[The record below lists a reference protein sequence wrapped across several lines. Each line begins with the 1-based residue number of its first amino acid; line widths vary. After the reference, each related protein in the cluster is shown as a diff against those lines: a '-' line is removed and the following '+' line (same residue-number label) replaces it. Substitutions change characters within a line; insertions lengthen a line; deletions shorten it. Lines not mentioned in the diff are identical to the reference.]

1 MLKTAVDTNINLKV
15 ANVYK
20 PLWKNAKRRN
30 YIYGG
35 RGSGK
40 SHDVAEYC
48 LFRAYQAK
56 IKVLCTRELQNSIAD
71 SVYSLLKNKITDM
84 KLDFFFTVYKD
95 RIVGNNGSEFIFKG
109 IHNNVSEIKSMENIS
124 IAWLEE
130 SQSLSRESIDVIVPT
145 IRAPGSILIFTFN
158 PYKDNDPIY
167 MEMKNATEDDLV
179 IKANYSD
186 NPWFPEELR
195 LEMERDK
202 KNDYQK
208 YLWVWEGE
216 CLGLSDAQIFR
227 GKYVIENFETPKN
240 ADFHFGAD
248 WGFACLEGNTLVTTN
263 KGLKKLRD
271 IKVGDHVLT
280 RQGYKKV
287 LATKNKG
294 LKKVFDLDCGYGKRI
309 IVTGDHKIYTSDG
322 WKRVD
327 ELGARE
333 TLCET
338 KLSLMGAFINAIR
351 TVSTRIISTGKKAKT
366 EKTAYASFTGIFT
379 NIIKGLFLKVTSFTT
394 LTVILLITV
403 LKTLC
408 ALPLL
413 SIVSSISSLNFTKK
427 KLQLQDDCTDIQK
440 RTGQNEEKNQSLLY
454 KLKEEY
460 AKNVEKALQLRTYI
474 KSFVV
479 QSAENTV
486 IKEIAK
492 KSVLVKYAVKSLW
505 QQLTNTKKLVLKNVH
520 INLQPLTEEREV
532 FDIAVE
538 DCHEFVANGVLV
550 HNCDPT
556 TLVRS
561 FIVGNDLYIDM
572 CAGKVGCDL
581 EDTPSLFNEVQGSS
595 IYPIYADSARPE
607 TISFMRS
614 KHYNVIAAEKWNG
627 SVEDGIQYLRSF
639 SCIHIHERCK
649 AVAEEFDLYQYKVDR
664 QTGEVLRVPVDKFN
678 HYIDAIRYSLTVS
691 MRSANNGK
699 VYDNFR
705 VENICKDE
713 RASGDVYLGTFAL
726 PGRILW
732 VSACVISGEIK
743 ILDAFSQSVID
754 FKAVKDKYPDC
765 NLVWMPYTTLKD
777 IQQNYVDDCVDND
790 IEPAVPGILPAEGE
804 GTKLVNDLF
813 DRHSLSIM
821 ESAWTLISCL
831 NERVFLADGKIE
843 RSSKEQENARFCKTF
858 EYLVWRIMGRLQN
871 E

>member
-48 LFRAYQAK
+48 LFRAYQSK

-71 SVYSLLKNKITDM
+71 SVYSLLKNKIVDM

-227 GKYVIENFETPKN
+227 GKYVVENFETPKN

-248 WGFACLEGNTLVTTN
+248 WGFAN
-263 KGLKKLRD
+263 
-271 IKVGDHVLT
+271 
-280 RQGYKKV
+280 
-287 LATKNKG
+287 
-294 LKKVFDLDCGYGKRI
+294 
-309 IVTGDHKIYTSDG
+309 
-322 WKRVD
+322 
-327 ELGARE
+327 
-333 TLCET
+333 
-338 KLSLMGAFINAIR
+338 
-351 TVSTRIISTGKKAKT
+351 
-366 EKTAYASFTGIFT
+366 
-379 NIIKGLFLKVTSFTT
+379 
-394 LTVILLITV
+394 
-403 LKTLC
+403 
-408 ALPLL
+408 
-413 SIVSSISSLNFTKK
+413 
-427 KLQLQDDCTDIQK
+427 
-440 RTGQNEEKNQSLLY
+440 
-454 KLKEEY
+454 
-460 AKNVEKALQLRTYI
+460 
-474 KSFVV
+474 
-479 QSAENTV
+479 
-486 IKEIAK
+486 
-492 KSVLVKYAVKSLW
+492 
-505 QQLTNTKKLVLKNVH
+505 
-520 INLQPLTEEREV
+520 
-532 FDIAVE
+532 
-538 DCHEFVANGVLV
+538 
-550 HNCDPT
+550 DPT

-664 QTGEVLRVPVDKFN
+664 QTGEVLRIPVDKFN
-678 HYIDAIRYSLTVS
+678 HYIDAIRYSLTVP

-713 RASGDVYLGTFAL
+713 KASGDVYLGTFAL

-754 FKAVKDKYPDC
+754 FKTVKDKYPDC
-765 NLVWMPYTTLKD
+765 NLIWMPYTTLKD

-843 RSSKEQENARFCKTF
+843 RSSKEQENTRFCRTF

>member
-48 LFRAYQAK
+48 LFRAYQSK

-84 KLDFFFTVYKD
+84 HLDFFFTVYKD

-227 GKYVIENFETPKN
+227 GKYVVENFETPKN

-248 WGFACLEGNTLVTTN
+248 WGFAN
-263 KGLKKLRD
+263 
-271 IKVGDHVLT
+271 
-280 RQGYKKV
+280 
-287 LATKNKG
+287 
-294 LKKVFDLDCGYGKRI
+294 
-309 IVTGDHKIYTSDG
+309 
-322 WKRVD
+322 
-327 ELGARE
+327 
-333 TLCET
+333 
-338 KLSLMGAFINAIR
+338 
-351 TVSTRIISTGKKAKT
+351 
-366 EKTAYASFTGIFT
+366 
-379 NIIKGLFLKVTSFTT
+379 
-394 LTVILLITV
+394 
-403 LKTLC
+403 
-408 ALPLL
+408 
-413 SIVSSISSLNFTKK
+413 
-427 KLQLQDDCTDIQK
+427 
-440 RTGQNEEKNQSLLY
+440 
-454 KLKEEY
+454 
-460 AKNVEKALQLRTYI
+460 
-474 KSFVV
+474 
-479 QSAENTV
+479 
-486 IKEIAK
+486 
-492 KSVLVKYAVKSLW
+492 
-505 QQLTNTKKLVLKNVH
+505 
-520 INLQPLTEEREV
+520 
-532 FDIAVE
+532 
-538 DCHEFVANGVLV
+538 
-550 HNCDPT
+550 DPT

-572 CAGKVGCDL
+572 CAGKIGCDL
-581 EDTPSLFNEVQGSS
+581 EDTPSLFNKVQGSS

-664 QTGEVLRVPVDKFN
+664 QTGEVLRIPVDKFN
-678 HYIDAIRYSLTVS
+678 HYIDAIRYSLTVP

-813 DRHSLSIM
+813 NRHSLSIM

-843 RSSKEQENARFCKTF
+843 RSSKEQENTRYCRLF
-858 EYLVWRIMGRLQN
+858 EYLTWRIMGRLQN

>member
-48 LFRAYQAK
+48 LFRAYQSK

-71 SVYSLLKNKITDM
+71 SVYSLLKNKIVDM

-248 WGFACLEGNTLVTTN
+248 WGFAN
-263 KGLKKLRD
+263 
-271 IKVGDHVLT
+271 
-280 RQGYKKV
+280 
-287 LATKNKG
+287 
-294 LKKVFDLDCGYGKRI
+294 
-309 IVTGDHKIYTSDG
+309 
-322 WKRVD
+322 
-327 ELGARE
+327 
-333 TLCET
+333 
-338 KLSLMGAFINAIR
+338 
-351 TVSTRIISTGKKAKT
+351 
-366 EKTAYASFTGIFT
+366 
-379 NIIKGLFLKVTSFTT
+379 
-394 LTVILLITV
+394 
-403 LKTLC
+403 
-408 ALPLL
+408 
-413 SIVSSISSLNFTKK
+413 
-427 KLQLQDDCTDIQK
+427 
-440 RTGQNEEKNQSLLY
+440 
-454 KLKEEY
+454 
-460 AKNVEKALQLRTYI
+460 
-474 KSFVV
+474 
-479 QSAENTV
+479 
-486 IKEIAK
+486 
-492 KSVLVKYAVKSLW
+492 
-505 QQLTNTKKLVLKNVH
+505 
-520 INLQPLTEEREV
+520 
-532 FDIAVE
+532 
-538 DCHEFVANGVLV
+538 
-550 HNCDPT
+550 DPT
-556 TLVRS
+556 TIVRS

-649 AVAEEFDLYQYKVDR
+649 AVAEEFDLYQYKVDK
-664 QTGEVLRVPVDKFN
+664 QTGEVLRIPVDKFN
-678 HYIDAIRYSLTVS
+678 HYIDAIRYSLTVP

-713 RASGDVYLGTFAL
+713 KASGDVYLGTFAL

-754 FKAVKDKYPDC
+754 FKTVKEKYPDC
-765 NLVWMPYTTLKD
+765 NLIWMPYTTLKD

-843 RSSKEQENARFCKTF
+843 RSSKEQENTRFCRTF

>member
-48 LFRAYQAK
+48 LFRAYQSK

-71 SVYSLLKNKITDM
+71 SVYSLLKNKIVDM
-84 KLDFFFTVYKD
+84 HLDFFFTVYKD

-227 GKYVIENFETPKN
+227 GKYVVENFETPKN

-248 WGFACLEGNTLVTTN
+248 WGFAN
-263 KGLKKLRD
+263 
-271 IKVGDHVLT
+271 
-280 RQGYKKV
+280 
-287 LATKNKG
+287 
-294 LKKVFDLDCGYGKRI
+294 
-309 IVTGDHKIYTSDG
+309 
-322 WKRVD
+322 
-327 ELGARE
+327 
-333 TLCET
+333 
-338 KLSLMGAFINAIR
+338 
-351 TVSTRIISTGKKAKT
+351 
-366 EKTAYASFTGIFT
+366 
-379 NIIKGLFLKVTSFTT
+379 
-394 LTVILLITV
+394 
-403 LKTLC
+403 
-408 ALPLL
+408 
-413 SIVSSISSLNFTKK
+413 
-427 KLQLQDDCTDIQK
+427 
-440 RTGQNEEKNQSLLY
+440 
-454 KLKEEY
+454 
-460 AKNVEKALQLRTYI
+460 
-474 KSFVV
+474 
-479 QSAENTV
+479 
-486 IKEIAK
+486 
-492 KSVLVKYAVKSLW
+492 
-505 QQLTNTKKLVLKNVH
+505 
-520 INLQPLTEEREV
+520 
-532 FDIAVE
+532 
-538 DCHEFVANGVLV
+538 
-550 HNCDPT
+550 DPT

-649 AVAEEFDLYQYKVDR
+649 AIVEEFDLYQYKVDR
-664 QTGEVLRVPVDKFN
+664 QTGEILRVPVDKFN
-678 HYIDAIRYSLTVS
+678 HYIDAIRYSLTVP

-713 RASGDVYLGTFAL
+713 RASGEVYLGTFAL

-754 FKAVKDKYPDC
+754 FKTVKDKYPDC
-765 NLVWMPYTTLKD
+765 NLIWMPYTTLKD
-777 IQQNYVDDCVDND
+777 IQQNYVEDCVDND

-843 RSSKEQENARFCKTF
+843 RSSKEQENTRFCRLF
-858 EYLVWRIMGRLQN
+858 EYLTWRIMGRLQN

>member
-48 LFRAYQAK
+48 LFRAYQSK

-167 MEMKNATEDDLV
+167 VEMKNATEDDLV

-227 GKYVIENFETPKN
+227 GKYVVENFETPKN

-248 WGFACLEGNTLVTTN
+248 WGFAN
-263 KGLKKLRD
+263 
-271 IKVGDHVLT
+271 
-280 RQGYKKV
+280 
-287 LATKNKG
+287 
-294 LKKVFDLDCGYGKRI
+294 
-309 IVTGDHKIYTSDG
+309 
-322 WKRVD
+322 
-327 ELGARE
+327 
-333 TLCET
+333 
-338 KLSLMGAFINAIR
+338 
-351 TVSTRIISTGKKAKT
+351 
-366 EKTAYASFTGIFT
+366 
-379 NIIKGLFLKVTSFTT
+379 
-394 LTVILLITV
+394 
-403 LKTLC
+403 
-408 ALPLL
+408 
-413 SIVSSISSLNFTKK
+413 
-427 KLQLQDDCTDIQK
+427 
-440 RTGQNEEKNQSLLY
+440 
-454 KLKEEY
+454 
-460 AKNVEKALQLRTYI
+460 
-474 KSFVV
+474 
-479 QSAENTV
+479 
-486 IKEIAK
+486 
-492 KSVLVKYAVKSLW
+492 
-505 QQLTNTKKLVLKNVH
+505 
-520 INLQPLTEEREV
+520 
-532 FDIAVE
+532 
-538 DCHEFVANGVLV
+538 
-550 HNCDPT
+550 DPT

-581 EDTPSLFNEVQGSS
+581 EDTPSLFNGVQGSS

-664 QTGEVLRVPVDKFN
+664 QTGEVLRIPVDKFN
-678 HYIDAIRYSLTVS
+678 HYIDAIRYSLTVP

-777 IQQNYVDDCVDND
+777 IQQNYVDDCMDND

>member
-48 LFRAYQAK
+48 LFRAYQSK

-84 KLDFFFTVYKD
+84 HLDFFFTVYKD

-227 GKYVIENFETPKN
+227 GKYVVENFETPKN

-248 WGFACLEGNTLVTTN
+248 WGFAN
-263 KGLKKLRD
+263 
-271 IKVGDHVLT
+271 
-280 RQGYKKV
+280 
-287 LATKNKG
+287 
-294 LKKVFDLDCGYGKRI
+294 
-309 IVTGDHKIYTSDG
+309 
-322 WKRVD
+322 
-327 ELGARE
+327 
-333 TLCET
+333 
-338 KLSLMGAFINAIR
+338 
-351 TVSTRIISTGKKAKT
+351 
-366 EKTAYASFTGIFT
+366 
-379 NIIKGLFLKVTSFTT
+379 
-394 LTVILLITV
+394 
-403 LKTLC
+403 
-408 ALPLL
+408 
-413 SIVSSISSLNFTKK
+413 
-427 KLQLQDDCTDIQK
+427 
-440 RTGQNEEKNQSLLY
+440 
-454 KLKEEY
+454 
-460 AKNVEKALQLRTYI
+460 
-474 KSFVV
+474 
-479 QSAENTV
+479 
-486 IKEIAK
+486 
-492 KSVLVKYAVKSLW
+492 
-505 QQLTNTKKLVLKNVH
+505 
-520 INLQPLTEEREV
+520 
-532 FDIAVE
+532 
-538 DCHEFVANGVLV
+538 
-550 HNCDPT
+550 DPT

-572 CAGKVGCDL
+572 CAGKIGCDL
-581 EDTPSLFNEVQGSS
+581 EDTPSLFNKVQGSS

-678 HYIDAIRYSLTVS
+678 HYIDAIRYSLTVP

-754 FKAVKDKYPDC
+754 FKTVKDKYPDC

>member
-15 ANVYK
+15 ANIYK

-48 LFRAYQAK
+48 LFRAYQSK

-227 GKYVIENFETPKN
+227 GKYVVENFETPKN

-248 WGFACLEGNTLVTTN
+248 WGFAN
-263 KGLKKLRD
+263 
-271 IKVGDHVLT
+271 
-280 RQGYKKV
+280 
-287 LATKNKG
+287 
-294 LKKVFDLDCGYGKRI
+294 
-309 IVTGDHKIYTSDG
+309 
-322 WKRVD
+322 
-327 ELGARE
+327 
-333 TLCET
+333 
-338 KLSLMGAFINAIR
+338 
-351 TVSTRIISTGKKAKT
+351 
-366 EKTAYASFTGIFT
+366 
-379 NIIKGLFLKVTSFTT
+379 
-394 LTVILLITV
+394 
-403 LKTLC
+403 
-408 ALPLL
+408 
-413 SIVSSISSLNFTKK
+413 
-427 KLQLQDDCTDIQK
+427 
-440 RTGQNEEKNQSLLY
+440 
-454 KLKEEY
+454 
-460 AKNVEKALQLRTYI
+460 
-474 KSFVV
+474 
-479 QSAENTV
+479 
-486 IKEIAK
+486 
-492 KSVLVKYAVKSLW
+492 
-505 QQLTNTKKLVLKNVH
+505 
-520 INLQPLTEEREV
+520 
-532 FDIAVE
+532 
-538 DCHEFVANGVLV
+538 
-550 HNCDPT
+550 DPT

-595 IYPIYADSARPE
+595 IYPIYADNARPE

-664 QTGEVLRVPVDKFN
+664 QTGEVLRIPVDKFN
-678 HYIDAIRYSLTVS
+678 HYIDPIRYSLTVP

-713 RASGDVYLGTFAL
+713 KASGDVYLGTFAL

-754 FKAVKDKYPDC
+754 FKTVKDKYPDC
-765 NLVWMPYTTLKD
+765 NLIWMPYTTLKD

-843 RSSKEQENARFCKTF
+843 RSSKEQENTRYCRLF
-858 EYLVWRIMGRLQN
+858 EYLTWRIMGRLQN

>member
-15 ANVYK
+15 ANIYK

-48 LFRAYQAK
+48 LFRAYQSK

-84 KLDFFFTVYKD
+84 HLDFFFTVYKD

-227 GKYVIENFETPKN
+227 GKYVVENFETPKN

-248 WGFACLEGNTLVTTN
+248 WGFAN
-263 KGLKKLRD
+263 
-271 IKVGDHVLT
+271 
-280 RQGYKKV
+280 
-287 LATKNKG
+287 
-294 LKKVFDLDCGYGKRI
+294 
-309 IVTGDHKIYTSDG
+309 
-322 WKRVD
+322 
-327 ELGARE
+327 
-333 TLCET
+333 
-338 KLSLMGAFINAIR
+338 
-351 TVSTRIISTGKKAKT
+351 
-366 EKTAYASFTGIFT
+366 
-379 NIIKGLFLKVTSFTT
+379 
-394 LTVILLITV
+394 
-403 LKTLC
+403 
-408 ALPLL
+408 
-413 SIVSSISSLNFTKK
+413 
-427 KLQLQDDCTDIQK
+427 
-440 RTGQNEEKNQSLLY
+440 
-454 KLKEEY
+454 
-460 AKNVEKALQLRTYI
+460 
-474 KSFVV
+474 
-479 QSAENTV
+479 
-486 IKEIAK
+486 
-492 KSVLVKYAVKSLW
+492 
-505 QQLTNTKKLVLKNVH
+505 
-520 INLQPLTEEREV
+520 
-532 FDIAVE
+532 
-538 DCHEFVANGVLV
+538 
-550 HNCDPT
+550 DPT

-572 CAGKVGCDL
+572 CASKVGCDL

-664 QTGEVLRVPVDKFN
+664 QTGEVLRIPVDKFN
-678 HYIDAIRYSLTVS
+678 HYIDAIRYSLTVP

-713 RASGDVYLGTFAL
+713 KASGDVYLGTFAL

-754 FKAVKDKYPDC
+754 FKTVKDKYPDC
-765 NLVWMPYTTLKD
+765 NLIWMPYTTLKD

-843 RSSKEQENARFCKTF
+843 RSSKEQENTRYCRLF
-858 EYLVWRIMGRLQN
+858 EYLTWRIMGRLQN

>member
-48 LFRAYQAK
+48 LFRAYQSK

-84 KLDFFFTVYKD
+84 HLDFFFTVYKD

-227 GKYVIENFETPKN
+227 GKYVVENFETPKN

-248 WGFACLEGNTLVTTN
+248 WGFAN
-263 KGLKKLRD
+263 
-271 IKVGDHVLT
+271 
-280 RQGYKKV
+280 
-287 LATKNKG
+287 
-294 LKKVFDLDCGYGKRI
+294 
-309 IVTGDHKIYTSDG
+309 
-322 WKRVD
+322 
-327 ELGARE
+327 
-333 TLCET
+333 
-338 KLSLMGAFINAIR
+338 
-351 TVSTRIISTGKKAKT
+351 
-366 EKTAYASFTGIFT
+366 
-379 NIIKGLFLKVTSFTT
+379 
-394 LTVILLITV
+394 
-403 LKTLC
+403 
-408 ALPLL
+408 
-413 SIVSSISSLNFTKK
+413 
-427 KLQLQDDCTDIQK
+427 
-440 RTGQNEEKNQSLLY
+440 
-454 KLKEEY
+454 
-460 AKNVEKALQLRTYI
+460 
-474 KSFVV
+474 
-479 QSAENTV
+479 
-486 IKEIAK
+486 
-492 KSVLVKYAVKSLW
+492 
-505 QQLTNTKKLVLKNVH
+505 
-520 INLQPLTEEREV
+520 
-532 FDIAVE
+532 
-538 DCHEFVANGVLV
+538 
-550 HNCDPT
+550 DPT

-664 QTGEVLRVPVDKFN
+664 QTGEVLRIPVDKFN
-678 HYIDAIRYSLTVS
+678 HYIDAIRYSLTVP

-713 RASGDVYLGTFAL
+713 KASGDVYLGTFAL

-754 FKAVKDKYPDC
+754 FNVVKEKYPDC

-843 RSSKEQENARFCKTF
+843 RSSKEQENTRYCRLF
-858 EYLVWRIMGRLQN
+858 EYLTWRIMGRLQN

>member
-84 KLDFFFTVYKD
+84 HLDFFFTVYKD

-227 GKYVIENFETPKN
+227 GKYVVENFETPKN

-248 WGFACLEGNTLVTTN
+248 WGFAN
-263 KGLKKLRD
+263 
-271 IKVGDHVLT
+271 
-280 RQGYKKV
+280 
-287 LATKNKG
+287 
-294 LKKVFDLDCGYGKRI
+294 
-309 IVTGDHKIYTSDG
+309 
-322 WKRVD
+322 
-327 ELGARE
+327 
-333 TLCET
+333 
-338 KLSLMGAFINAIR
+338 
-351 TVSTRIISTGKKAKT
+351 
-366 EKTAYASFTGIFT
+366 
-379 NIIKGLFLKVTSFTT
+379 
-394 LTVILLITV
+394 
-403 LKTLC
+403 
-408 ALPLL
+408 
-413 SIVSSISSLNFTKK
+413 
-427 KLQLQDDCTDIQK
+427 
-440 RTGQNEEKNQSLLY
+440 
-454 KLKEEY
+454 
-460 AKNVEKALQLRTYI
+460 
-474 KSFVV
+474 
-479 QSAENTV
+479 
-486 IKEIAK
+486 
-492 KSVLVKYAVKSLW
+492 
-505 QQLTNTKKLVLKNVH
+505 
-520 INLQPLTEEREV
+520 
-532 FDIAVE
+532 
-538 DCHEFVANGVLV
+538 
-550 HNCDPT
+550 DPT

-581 EDTPSLFNEVQGSS
+581 EDTPLLFNEVQGSS

-649 AVAEEFDLYQYKVDR
+649 AVAEESDLYQYKVDR
-664 QTGEVLRVPVDKFN
+664 QTGEVLRIPVDKFN
-678 HYIDAIRYSLTVS
+678 HYIDAIRYSLTVP

-813 DRHSLSIM
+813 NRHSLSIM

>member
-167 MEMKNATEDDLV
+167 VEMKNATEDDLV

-227 GKYVIENFETPKN
+227 GKYVVENFETPKN

-248 WGFACLEGNTLVTTN
+248 WGFAN
-263 KGLKKLRD
+263 
-271 IKVGDHVLT
+271 
-280 RQGYKKV
+280 
-287 LATKNKG
+287 
-294 LKKVFDLDCGYGKRI
+294 
-309 IVTGDHKIYTSDG
+309 
-322 WKRVD
+322 
-327 ELGARE
+327 
-333 TLCET
+333 
-338 KLSLMGAFINAIR
+338 
-351 TVSTRIISTGKKAKT
+351 
-366 EKTAYASFTGIFT
+366 
-379 NIIKGLFLKVTSFTT
+379 
-394 LTVILLITV
+394 
-403 LKTLC
+403 
-408 ALPLL
+408 
-413 SIVSSISSLNFTKK
+413 
-427 KLQLQDDCTDIQK
+427 
-440 RTGQNEEKNQSLLY
+440 
-454 KLKEEY
+454 
-460 AKNVEKALQLRTYI
+460 
-474 KSFVV
+474 
-479 QSAENTV
+479 
-486 IKEIAK
+486 
-492 KSVLVKYAVKSLW
+492 
-505 QQLTNTKKLVLKNVH
+505 
-520 INLQPLTEEREV
+520 
-532 FDIAVE
+532 
-538 DCHEFVANGVLV
+538 
-550 HNCDPT
+550 DPT

-572 CAGKVGCDL
+572 CAGRVGCDL

-678 HYIDAIRYSLTVS
+678 HYIDAIRYSLTVP

-754 FKAVKDKYPDC
+754 FKTVKDKYPDC

-813 DRHSLSIM
+813 NRHSLSIM

>member
-1 MLKTAVDTNINLKV
+1 MLKTAVDTNIQLHV
-15 ANVYK
+15 AKVYK
-20 PLWKNAKRRN
+20 PLWVNAKRRN

-40 SHDVAEYC
+40 SHDVAEFC
-48 LFRAYQAK
+48 LFRARQDK

-71 SVYSLLKNKITDM
+71 SVYSLLKNKIVDM
-84 KLDFFFTVYKD
+84 HLDYFFTVYKD
-95 RIVGNNGSEFIFKG
+95 KIVGNNGSEFIFKG

-167 MEMKNATEDDLV
+167 VEMKNATEDDLV

-195 LEMERDK
+195 MEMERDK

-227 GKYVIENFETPKN
+227 GKYVVENFETPKN
-240 ADFHFGAD
+240 ADFHFGCD
-248 WGFACLEGNTLVTTN
+248 WGFAN
-263 KGLKKLRD
+263 
-271 IKVGDHVLT
+271 
-280 RQGYKKV
+280 
-287 LATKNKG
+287 
-294 LKKVFDLDCGYGKRI
+294 
-309 IVTGDHKIYTSDG
+309 
-322 WKRVD
+322 
-327 ELGARE
+327 
-333 TLCET
+333 
-338 KLSLMGAFINAIR
+338 
-351 TVSTRIISTGKKAKT
+351 
-366 EKTAYASFTGIFT
+366 
-379 NIIKGLFLKVTSFTT
+379 
-394 LTVILLITV
+394 
-403 LKTLC
+403 
-408 ALPLL
+408 
-413 SIVSSISSLNFTKK
+413 
-427 KLQLQDDCTDIQK
+427 
-440 RTGQNEEKNQSLLY
+440 
-454 KLKEEY
+454 
-460 AKNVEKALQLRTYI
+460 
-474 KSFVV
+474 
-479 QSAENTV
+479 
-486 IKEIAK
+486 
-492 KSVLVKYAVKSLW
+492 
-505 QQLTNTKKLVLKNVH
+505 
-520 INLQPLTEEREV
+520 
-532 FDIAVE
+532 
-538 DCHEFVANGVLV
+538 
-550 HNCDPT
+550 DPT

-664 QTGEVLRVPVDKFN
+664 QTGEVLRIPVDKFN
-678 HYIDAIRYSLTVS
+678 HYIDAIRYSLTVP

-713 RASGDVYLGTFAL
+713 KASGDVYLGTFAL

-754 FKAVKDKYPDC
+754 FKTVKDKYPDC
-765 NLVWMPYTTLKD
+765 NLIWMPYTTLKD

-843 RSSKEQENARFCKTF
+843 RSSKEQENARFCRTF

>member
-48 LFRAYQAK
+48 LFRAYQSK
-56 IKVLCTRELQNSIAD
+56 IKILCTRELQNSIAD
-71 SVYSLLKNKITDM
+71 SVYSLLKNKIVDM

-95 RIVGNNGSEFIFKG
+95 KIVGNNGSEFIFKG

-167 MEMKNATEDDLV
+167 VEMKNATEDDLV
-179 IKANYSD
+179 IKANYTD

-227 GKYVIENFETPKN
+227 GKYVVENFETPKN

-248 WGFACLEGNTLVTTN
+248 WGFAN
-263 KGLKKLRD
+263 
-271 IKVGDHVLT
+271 
-280 RQGYKKV
+280 
-287 LATKNKG
+287 
-294 LKKVFDLDCGYGKRI
+294 
-309 IVTGDHKIYTSDG
+309 
-322 WKRVD
+322 
-327 ELGARE
+327 
-333 TLCET
+333 
-338 KLSLMGAFINAIR
+338 
-351 TVSTRIISTGKKAKT
+351 
-366 EKTAYASFTGIFT
+366 
-379 NIIKGLFLKVTSFTT
+379 
-394 LTVILLITV
+394 
-403 LKTLC
+403 
-408 ALPLL
+408 
-413 SIVSSISSLNFTKK
+413 
-427 KLQLQDDCTDIQK
+427 
-440 RTGQNEEKNQSLLY
+440 
-454 KLKEEY
+454 
-460 AKNVEKALQLRTYI
+460 
-474 KSFVV
+474 
-479 QSAENTV
+479 
-486 IKEIAK
+486 
-492 KSVLVKYAVKSLW
+492 
-505 QQLTNTKKLVLKNVH
+505 
-520 INLQPLTEEREV
+520 
-532 FDIAVE
+532 
-538 DCHEFVANGVLV
+538 
-550 HNCDPT
+550 DPT

-664 QTGEVLRVPVDKFN
+664 QTGEVLRIPVDKFN
-678 HYIDAIRYSLTVS
+678 HYIDAIRYSLTVP

-713 RASGDVYLGTFAL
+713 KASGDVYLGTFAL

-754 FKAVKDKYPDC
+754 FKSVKDKYPDC
-765 NLVWMPYTTLKD
+765 NLIWMPYTTLKD

-843 RSSKEQENARFCKTF
+843 RSSKEQENTRYCRTF

>member
-48 LFRAYQAK
+48 LFRAYQSK

-84 KLDFFFTVYKD
+84 HLDFFFTVYKD

-167 MEMKNATEDDLV
+167 VEMKNATEDDLV

-195 LEMERDK
+195 MEMERDK

-227 GKYVIENFETPKN
+227 GKYVVENFETPKN
-240 ADFHFGAD
+240 ADFHFGTD
-248 WGFACLEGNTLVTTN
+248 WGFAN
-263 KGLKKLRD
+263 
-271 IKVGDHVLT
+271 
-280 RQGYKKV
+280 
-287 LATKNKG
+287 
-294 LKKVFDLDCGYGKRI
+294 
-309 IVTGDHKIYTSDG
+309 
-322 WKRVD
+322 
-327 ELGARE
+327 
-333 TLCET
+333 
-338 KLSLMGAFINAIR
+338 
-351 TVSTRIISTGKKAKT
+351 
-366 EKTAYASFTGIFT
+366 
-379 NIIKGLFLKVTSFTT
+379 
-394 LTVILLITV
+394 
-403 LKTLC
+403 
-408 ALPLL
+408 
-413 SIVSSISSLNFTKK
+413 
-427 KLQLQDDCTDIQK
+427 
-440 RTGQNEEKNQSLLY
+440 
-454 KLKEEY
+454 
-460 AKNVEKALQLRTYI
+460 
-474 KSFVV
+474 
-479 QSAENTV
+479 
-486 IKEIAK
+486 
-492 KSVLVKYAVKSLW
+492 
-505 QQLTNTKKLVLKNVH
+505 
-520 INLQPLTEEREV
+520 
-532 FDIAVE
+532 
-538 DCHEFVANGVLV
+538 
-550 HNCDPT
+550 DPT

-678 HYIDAIRYSLTVS
+678 HYIDAIRYSLTVP

-813 DRHSLSIM
+813 NRHSLSIM

-843 RSSKEQENARFCKTF
+843 RSSKEQENTRYCRLF
-858 EYLVWRIMGRLQN
+858 EYLTWRIMGRLQN

>member
-15 ANVYK
+15 ANIYK

-48 LFRAYQAK
+48 LFRAYQSK

-167 MEMKNATEDDLV
+167 VEMKNATEDDLV

-195 LEMERDK
+195 MEMERDK

-227 GKYVIENFETPKN
+227 GKYVVENFETPKN

-248 WGFACLEGNTLVTTN
+248 WGFAN
-263 KGLKKLRD
+263 
-271 IKVGDHVLT
+271 
-280 RQGYKKV
+280 
-287 LATKNKG
+287 
-294 LKKVFDLDCGYGKRI
+294 
-309 IVTGDHKIYTSDG
+309 
-322 WKRVD
+322 
-327 ELGARE
+327 
-333 TLCET
+333 
-338 KLSLMGAFINAIR
+338 
-351 TVSTRIISTGKKAKT
+351 
-366 EKTAYASFTGIFT
+366 
-379 NIIKGLFLKVTSFTT
+379 
-394 LTVILLITV
+394 
-403 LKTLC
+403 
-408 ALPLL
+408 
-413 SIVSSISSLNFTKK
+413 
-427 KLQLQDDCTDIQK
+427 
-440 RTGQNEEKNQSLLY
+440 
-454 KLKEEY
+454 
-460 AKNVEKALQLRTYI
+460 
-474 KSFVV
+474 
-479 QSAENTV
+479 
-486 IKEIAK
+486 
-492 KSVLVKYAVKSLW
+492 
-505 QQLTNTKKLVLKNVH
+505 
-520 INLQPLTEEREV
+520 
-532 FDIAVE
+532 
-538 DCHEFVANGVLV
+538 
-550 HNCDPT
+550 DPT

-607 TISFMRS
+607 TISYMRS

-664 QTGEVLRVPVDKFN
+664 QTGEVLRIPVDKFN
-678 HYIDAIRYSLTVS
+678 HYIDAIRYSLTVP

-713 RASGDVYLGTFAL
+713 KASGDVYLGTFAL

-754 FKAVKDKYPDC
+754 FKTVKDKYPDC

>member
-15 ANVYK
+15 ANIYK

-48 LFRAYQAK
+48 LFRAYQSK

-84 KLDFFFTVYKD
+84 HLDFFFTVYKD

-227 GKYVIENFETPKN
+227 GKYVVENFETPKN

-248 WGFACLEGNTLVTTN
+248 WGFAN
-263 KGLKKLRD
+263 
-271 IKVGDHVLT
+271 
-280 RQGYKKV
+280 
-287 LATKNKG
+287 
-294 LKKVFDLDCGYGKRI
+294 
-309 IVTGDHKIYTSDG
+309 
-322 WKRVD
+322 
-327 ELGARE
+327 
-333 TLCET
+333 
-338 KLSLMGAFINAIR
+338 
-351 TVSTRIISTGKKAKT
+351 
-366 EKTAYASFTGIFT
+366 
-379 NIIKGLFLKVTSFTT
+379 
-394 LTVILLITV
+394 
-403 LKTLC
+403 
-408 ALPLL
+408 
-413 SIVSSISSLNFTKK
+413 
-427 KLQLQDDCTDIQK
+427 
-440 RTGQNEEKNQSLLY
+440 
-454 KLKEEY
+454 
-460 AKNVEKALQLRTYI
+460 
-474 KSFVV
+474 
-479 QSAENTV
+479 
-486 IKEIAK
+486 
-492 KSVLVKYAVKSLW
+492 
-505 QQLTNTKKLVLKNVH
+505 
-520 INLQPLTEEREV
+520 
-532 FDIAVE
+532 
-538 DCHEFVANGVLV
+538 
-550 HNCDPT
+550 DPT

-664 QTGEVLRVPVDKFN
+664 QTGEVLRIPVDKFN
-678 HYIDAIRYSLTVS
+678 HYIDAIRYSLTVP

-713 RASGDVYLGTFAL
+713 KASGDVYLGTFAL

-754 FKAVKDKYPDC
+754 FKTVKDKYPDC
-765 NLVWMPYTTLKD
+765 NLIWMPYTTLKD

-843 RSSKEQENARFCKTF
+843 RSSKEQENTRYCRLF
-858 EYLVWRIMGRLQN
+858 EYLTWRIMGRLQN

>member
-48 LFRAYQAK
+48 LFRAYQSK

-167 MEMKNATEDDLV
+167 VEMKNATEDDLV

-227 GKYVIENFETPKN
+227 GKYVVENFETPKN

-248 WGFACLEGNTLVTTN
+248 WGFAN
-263 KGLKKLRD
+263 
-271 IKVGDHVLT
+271 
-280 RQGYKKV
+280 
-287 LATKNKG
+287 
-294 LKKVFDLDCGYGKRI
+294 
-309 IVTGDHKIYTSDG
+309 
-322 WKRVD
+322 
-327 ELGARE
+327 
-333 TLCET
+333 
-338 KLSLMGAFINAIR
+338 
-351 TVSTRIISTGKKAKT
+351 
-366 EKTAYASFTGIFT
+366 
-379 NIIKGLFLKVTSFTT
+379 
-394 LTVILLITV
+394 
-403 LKTLC
+403 
-408 ALPLL
+408 
-413 SIVSSISSLNFTKK
+413 
-427 KLQLQDDCTDIQK
+427 
-440 RTGQNEEKNQSLLY
+440 
-454 KLKEEY
+454 
-460 AKNVEKALQLRTYI
+460 
-474 KSFVV
+474 
-479 QSAENTV
+479 
-486 IKEIAK
+486 
-492 KSVLVKYAVKSLW
+492 
-505 QQLTNTKKLVLKNVH
+505 
-520 INLQPLTEEREV
+520 
-532 FDIAVE
+532 
-538 DCHEFVANGVLV
+538 
-550 HNCDPT
+550 DPT

-561 FIVGNDLYIDM
+561 FIIGNDLYIDM

-664 QTGEVLRVPVDKFN
+664 QTGEVLRIPVDKFN
-678 HYIDAIRYSLTVS
+678 HYIDAIRYSLTVP

-713 RASGDVYLGTFAL
+713 KASGDVYLGTFAL

-843 RSSKEQENARFCKTF
+843 RSSKEQENTRYCRLF
-858 EYLVWRIMGRLQN
+858 EYLTWRIMGRLQN

>member
-48 LFRAYQAK
+48 LFRAYQSK

-167 MEMKNATEDDLV
+167 VEMKNATEDDLV

-195 LEMERDK
+195 MEMERDK

-227 GKYVIENFETPKN
+227 GKYVVENFETPKN

-248 WGFACLEGNTLVTTN
+248 WGFAN
-263 KGLKKLRD
+263 
-271 IKVGDHVLT
+271 
-280 RQGYKKV
+280 
-287 LATKNKG
+287 
-294 LKKVFDLDCGYGKRI
+294 
-309 IVTGDHKIYTSDG
+309 
-322 WKRVD
+322 
-327 ELGARE
+327 
-333 TLCET
+333 
-338 KLSLMGAFINAIR
+338 
-351 TVSTRIISTGKKAKT
+351 
-366 EKTAYASFTGIFT
+366 
-379 NIIKGLFLKVTSFTT
+379 
-394 LTVILLITV
+394 
-403 LKTLC
+403 
-408 ALPLL
+408 
-413 SIVSSISSLNFTKK
+413 
-427 KLQLQDDCTDIQK
+427 
-440 RTGQNEEKNQSLLY
+440 
-454 KLKEEY
+454 
-460 AKNVEKALQLRTYI
+460 
-474 KSFVV
+474 
-479 QSAENTV
+479 
-486 IKEIAK
+486 
-492 KSVLVKYAVKSLW
+492 
-505 QQLTNTKKLVLKNVH
+505 
-520 INLQPLTEEREV
+520 
-532 FDIAVE
+532 
-538 DCHEFVANGVLV
+538 
-550 HNCDPT
+550 DPT

-664 QTGEVLRVPVDKFN
+664 QTGEVLRIPVDKFN
-678 HYIDAIRYSLTVS
+678 HYIDAIRYSLTVP

-713 RASGDVYLGTFAL
+713 KASGDVYLGTFAL

-765 NLVWMPYTTLKD
+765 NLIWMPYTTLKD

-843 RSSKEQENARFCKTF
+843 RSSKEQENTRYCRLF
-858 EYLVWRIMGRLQN
+858 EYLTWRIMGRLQH

>member
-15 ANVYK
+15 ANIYR

-48 LFRAYQAK
+48 LFRAYQSK

-227 GKYVIENFETPKN
+227 GKYIVENFETPKN

-248 WGFACLEGNTLVTTN
+248 WGFAN
-263 KGLKKLRD
+263 
-271 IKVGDHVLT
+271 
-280 RQGYKKV
+280 
-287 LATKNKG
+287 
-294 LKKVFDLDCGYGKRI
+294 
-309 IVTGDHKIYTSDG
+309 
-322 WKRVD
+322 
-327 ELGARE
+327 
-333 TLCET
+333 
-338 KLSLMGAFINAIR
+338 
-351 TVSTRIISTGKKAKT
+351 
-366 EKTAYASFTGIFT
+366 
-379 NIIKGLFLKVTSFTT
+379 
-394 LTVILLITV
+394 
-403 LKTLC
+403 
-408 ALPLL
+408 
-413 SIVSSISSLNFTKK
+413 
-427 KLQLQDDCTDIQK
+427 
-440 RTGQNEEKNQSLLY
+440 
-454 KLKEEY
+454 
-460 AKNVEKALQLRTYI
+460 
-474 KSFVV
+474 
-479 QSAENTV
+479 
-486 IKEIAK
+486 
-492 KSVLVKYAVKSLW
+492 
-505 QQLTNTKKLVLKNVH
+505 
-520 INLQPLTEEREV
+520 
-532 FDIAVE
+532 
-538 DCHEFVANGVLV
+538 
-550 HNCDPT
+550 DPT

-664 QTGEVLRVPVDKFN
+664 QTGEVLRIPVDKFN
-678 HYIDAIRYSLTVS
+678 HYIDAIRYSLTVP

-713 RASGDVYLGTFAL
+713 KASGDVYFGTFAL

-754 FKAVKDKYPDC
+754 FKSVKEKYPDC
-765 NLVWMPYTTLKD
+765 NLIWMPYTTLKD

-843 RSSKEQENARFCKTF
+843 RSSKEQENTRYCRLF
-858 EYLVWRIMGRLQN
+858 EYLTWRIMGRLQN

>member
-48 LFRAYQAK
+48 LFRAYQSK

-71 SVYSLLKNKITDM
+71 SVYSLLKNKIVDM
-84 KLDFFFTVYKD
+84 HLDFFFTVYKD

-227 GKYVIENFETPKN
+227 GKYVVENFETPKN

-248 WGFACLEGNTLVTTN
+248 WGFAN
-263 KGLKKLRD
+263 
-271 IKVGDHVLT
+271 
-280 RQGYKKV
+280 
-287 LATKNKG
+287 
-294 LKKVFDLDCGYGKRI
+294 
-309 IVTGDHKIYTSDG
+309 
-322 WKRVD
+322 
-327 ELGARE
+327 
-333 TLCET
+333 
-338 KLSLMGAFINAIR
+338 
-351 TVSTRIISTGKKAKT
+351 
-366 EKTAYASFTGIFT
+366 
-379 NIIKGLFLKVTSFTT
+379 
-394 LTVILLITV
+394 
-403 LKTLC
+403 
-408 ALPLL
+408 
-413 SIVSSISSLNFTKK
+413 
-427 KLQLQDDCTDIQK
+427 
-440 RTGQNEEKNQSLLY
+440 
-454 KLKEEY
+454 
-460 AKNVEKALQLRTYI
+460 
-474 KSFVV
+474 
-479 QSAENTV
+479 
-486 IKEIAK
+486 
-492 KSVLVKYAVKSLW
+492 
-505 QQLTNTKKLVLKNVH
+505 
-520 INLQPLTEEREV
+520 
-532 FDIAVE
+532 
-538 DCHEFVANGVLV
+538 
-550 HNCDPT
+550 DPT

-664 QTGEVLRVPVDKFN
+664 QTGEVLRIPVDKFN
-678 HYIDAIRYSLTVS
+678 HYIDAIRYSLTVP

-713 RASGDVYLGTFAL
+713 KASGDVYLGTFAL

-765 NLVWMPYTTLKD
+765 NLIWMPYTTLKD

-843 RSSKEQENARFCKTF
+843 RSSKEQENTRYCRLF
-858 EYLVWRIMGRLQN
+858 EYLTWRIMGRLQN

>member
-71 SVYSLLKNKITDM
+71 SVYSLLKNKIADM

-167 MEMKNATEDDLV
+167 VEMKNATEDDLV

-248 WGFACLEGNTLVTTN
+248 WGFAN
-263 KGLKKLRD
+263 
-271 IKVGDHVLT
+271 
-280 RQGYKKV
+280 
-287 LATKNKG
+287 
-294 LKKVFDLDCGYGKRI
+294 
-309 IVTGDHKIYTSDG
+309 
-322 WKRVD
+322 
-327 ELGARE
+327 
-333 TLCET
+333 
-338 KLSLMGAFINAIR
+338 
-351 TVSTRIISTGKKAKT
+351 
-366 EKTAYASFTGIFT
+366 
-379 NIIKGLFLKVTSFTT
+379 
-394 LTVILLITV
+394 
-403 LKTLC
+403 
-408 ALPLL
+408 
-413 SIVSSISSLNFTKK
+413 
-427 KLQLQDDCTDIQK
+427 
-440 RTGQNEEKNQSLLY
+440 
-454 KLKEEY
+454 
-460 AKNVEKALQLRTYI
+460 
-474 KSFVV
+474 
-479 QSAENTV
+479 
-486 IKEIAK
+486 
-492 KSVLVKYAVKSLW
+492 
-505 QQLTNTKKLVLKNVH
+505 
-520 INLQPLTEEREV
+520 
-532 FDIAVE
+532 
-538 DCHEFVANGVLV
+538 
-550 HNCDPT
+550 DPT
-556 TLVRS
+556 TIVRS

-639 SCIHIHERCK
+639 SCIHIHERCN

-678 HYIDAIRYSLTVS
+678 HYIDAIRYSLTVP

-843 RSSKEQENARFCKTF
+843 RSSKEQENTRYCRLF
-858 EYLVWRIMGRLQN
+858 EYLTWRIMGRLQN

>member
-1 MLKTAVDTNINLKV
+1 MAYYSSTLWFANPHRITKGKIMLKTAVDTNINLKV

-48 LFRAYQAK
+48 LFRAYQSK

-84 KLDFFFTVYKD
+84 HLDFFFTVYKD

-227 GKYVIENFETPKN
+227 GKYVVENFETPKN

-248 WGFACLEGNTLVTTN
+248 WGFAN
-263 KGLKKLRD
+263 
-271 IKVGDHVLT
+271 
-280 RQGYKKV
+280 
-287 LATKNKG
+287 
-294 LKKVFDLDCGYGKRI
+294 
-309 IVTGDHKIYTSDG
+309 
-322 WKRVD
+322 
-327 ELGARE
+327 
-333 TLCET
+333 
-338 KLSLMGAFINAIR
+338 
-351 TVSTRIISTGKKAKT
+351 
-366 EKTAYASFTGIFT
+366 
-379 NIIKGLFLKVTSFTT
+379 
-394 LTVILLITV
+394 
-403 LKTLC
+403 
-408 ALPLL
+408 
-413 SIVSSISSLNFTKK
+413 
-427 KLQLQDDCTDIQK
+427 
-440 RTGQNEEKNQSLLY
+440 
-454 KLKEEY
+454 
-460 AKNVEKALQLRTYI
+460 
-474 KSFVV
+474 
-479 QSAENTV
+479 
-486 IKEIAK
+486 
-492 KSVLVKYAVKSLW
+492 
-505 QQLTNTKKLVLKNVH
+505 
-520 INLQPLTEEREV
+520 
-532 FDIAVE
+532 
-538 DCHEFVANGVLV
+538 
-550 HNCDPT
+550 DPT

-581 EDTPSLFNEVQGSS
+581 EDTPSLFNKVQGSS

-678 HYIDAIRYSLTVS
+678 HYIDAIRYSLTVP

-765 NLVWMPYTTLKD
+765 NLVWMPYTTIKD

-813 DRHSLSIM
+813 NRHSLSIM

>member
-48 LFRAYQAK
+48 LFRAYQSK

-84 KLDFFFTVYKD
+84 HLDFFFTVYKD

-167 MEMKNATEDDLV
+167 VEMKNATEDDLV

-227 GKYVIENFETPKN
+227 GKYVVENFETPKN

-248 WGFACLEGNTLVTTN
+248 WGFAN
-263 KGLKKLRD
+263 
-271 IKVGDHVLT
+271 
-280 RQGYKKV
+280 
-287 LATKNKG
+287 
-294 LKKVFDLDCGYGKRI
+294 
-309 IVTGDHKIYTSDG
+309 
-322 WKRVD
+322 
-327 ELGARE
+327 
-333 TLCET
+333 
-338 KLSLMGAFINAIR
+338 
-351 TVSTRIISTGKKAKT
+351 
-366 EKTAYASFTGIFT
+366 
-379 NIIKGLFLKVTSFTT
+379 
-394 LTVILLITV
+394 
-403 LKTLC
+403 
-408 ALPLL
+408 
-413 SIVSSISSLNFTKK
+413 
-427 KLQLQDDCTDIQK
+427 
-440 RTGQNEEKNQSLLY
+440 
-454 KLKEEY
+454 
-460 AKNVEKALQLRTYI
+460 
-474 KSFVV
+474 
-479 QSAENTV
+479 
-486 IKEIAK
+486 
-492 KSVLVKYAVKSLW
+492 
-505 QQLTNTKKLVLKNVH
+505 
-520 INLQPLTEEREV
+520 
-532 FDIAVE
+532 
-538 DCHEFVANGVLV
+538 
-550 HNCDPT
+550 DPT

-664 QTGEVLRVPVDKFN
+664 QTGEVLRIPVDKFN
-678 HYIDAIRYSLTVS
+678 HYIDAIRYSLTVP

-713 RASGDVYLGTFAL
+713 KASGDVYLGTFAL

-754 FKAVKDKYPDC
+754 FKSVKDKYPDC
-765 NLVWMPYTTLKD
+765 NLIWMPYTTLKD

-843 RSSKEQENARFCKTF
+843 RSSKEQENTRYCRTF

>member
-1 MLKTAVDTNINLKV
+1 MLKAAVDTNINLKV

-48 LFRAYQAK
+48 LFRAYQSK

-195 LEMERDK
+195 MEMERDK

-227 GKYVIENFETPKN
+227 GKYVVENFETPKN

-248 WGFACLEGNTLVTTN
+248 WGFAN
-263 KGLKKLRD
+263 
-271 IKVGDHVLT
+271 
-280 RQGYKKV
+280 
-287 LATKNKG
+287 
-294 LKKVFDLDCGYGKRI
+294 
-309 IVTGDHKIYTSDG
+309 
-322 WKRVD
+322 
-327 ELGARE
+327 
-333 TLCET
+333 
-338 KLSLMGAFINAIR
+338 
-351 TVSTRIISTGKKAKT
+351 
-366 EKTAYASFTGIFT
+366 
-379 NIIKGLFLKVTSFTT
+379 
-394 LTVILLITV
+394 
-403 LKTLC
+403 
-408 ALPLL
+408 
-413 SIVSSISSLNFTKK
+413 
-427 KLQLQDDCTDIQK
+427 
-440 RTGQNEEKNQSLLY
+440 
-454 KLKEEY
+454 
-460 AKNVEKALQLRTYI
+460 
-474 KSFVV
+474 
-479 QSAENTV
+479 
-486 IKEIAK
+486 
-492 KSVLVKYAVKSLW
+492 
-505 QQLTNTKKLVLKNVH
+505 
-520 INLQPLTEEREV
+520 
-532 FDIAVE
+532 
-538 DCHEFVANGVLV
+538 
-550 HNCDPT
+550 DPT

-678 HYIDAIRYSLTVS
+678 HYIDAIRYSLTVP

>member
-248 WGFACLEGNTLVTTN
+248 WGFAN
-263 KGLKKLRD
+263 
-271 IKVGDHVLT
+271 
-280 RQGYKKV
+280 
-287 LATKNKG
+287 
-294 LKKVFDLDCGYGKRI
+294 
-309 IVTGDHKIYTSDG
+309 
-322 WKRVD
+322 
-327 ELGARE
+327 
-333 TLCET
+333 
-338 KLSLMGAFINAIR
+338 
-351 TVSTRIISTGKKAKT
+351 
-366 EKTAYASFTGIFT
+366 
-379 NIIKGLFLKVTSFTT
+379 
-394 LTVILLITV
+394 
-403 LKTLC
+403 
-408 ALPLL
+408 
-413 SIVSSISSLNFTKK
+413 
-427 KLQLQDDCTDIQK
+427 
-440 RTGQNEEKNQSLLY
+440 
-454 KLKEEY
+454 
-460 AKNVEKALQLRTYI
+460 
-474 KSFVV
+474 
-479 QSAENTV
+479 
-486 IKEIAK
+486 
-492 KSVLVKYAVKSLW
+492 
-505 QQLTNTKKLVLKNVH
+505 
-520 INLQPLTEEREV
+520 
-532 FDIAVE
+532 
-538 DCHEFVANGVLV
+538 
-550 HNCDPT
+550 DPT
-556 TLVRS
+556 TIVRS

-678 HYIDAIRYSLTVS
+678 HYIDAIRYSLTVP

>member
-48 LFRAYQAK
+48 LFRAYQSK

-195 LEMERDK
+195 MEMERDK

-227 GKYVIENFETPKN
+227 GKYVVENFETPKN

-248 WGFACLEGNTLVTTN
+248 WGFAN
-263 KGLKKLRD
+263 
-271 IKVGDHVLT
+271 
-280 RQGYKKV
+280 
-287 LATKNKG
+287 
-294 LKKVFDLDCGYGKRI
+294 
-309 IVTGDHKIYTSDG
+309 
-322 WKRVD
+322 
-327 ELGARE
+327 
-333 TLCET
+333 
-338 KLSLMGAFINAIR
+338 
-351 TVSTRIISTGKKAKT
+351 
-366 EKTAYASFTGIFT
+366 
-379 NIIKGLFLKVTSFTT
+379 
-394 LTVILLITV
+394 
-403 LKTLC
+403 
-408 ALPLL
+408 
-413 SIVSSISSLNFTKK
+413 
-427 KLQLQDDCTDIQK
+427 
-440 RTGQNEEKNQSLLY
+440 
-454 KLKEEY
+454 
-460 AKNVEKALQLRTYI
+460 
-474 KSFVV
+474 
-479 QSAENTV
+479 
-486 IKEIAK
+486 
-492 KSVLVKYAVKSLW
+492 
-505 QQLTNTKKLVLKNVH
+505 
-520 INLQPLTEEREV
+520 
-532 FDIAVE
+532 
-538 DCHEFVANGVLV
+538 
-550 HNCDPT
+550 DPT

-664 QTGEVLRVPVDKFN
+664 QTGEVLRIPVDKFN
-678 HYIDAIRYSLTVS
+678 HYIDAIRYSLTVP

-713 RASGDVYLGTFAL
+713 KASGDVYLGTFAL

-754 FKAVKDKYPDC
+754 FKSVKDKYPDC
-765 NLVWMPYTTLKD
+765 NLIWMPYTTLKD

-843 RSSKEQENARFCKTF
+843 RSSKEQENTRYCRLF
-858 EYLVWRIMGRLQN
+858 EYLTWRIMGRLQN

>member
-48 LFRAYQAK
+48 LFRAYQSK

-84 KLDFFFTVYKD
+84 HLDFFFTVYKD

-227 GKYVIENFETPKN
+227 GKYVVENFETPKN

-248 WGFACLEGNTLVTTN
+248 WGFAN
-263 KGLKKLRD
+263 
-271 IKVGDHVLT
+271 
-280 RQGYKKV
+280 
-287 LATKNKG
+287 
-294 LKKVFDLDCGYGKRI
+294 
-309 IVTGDHKIYTSDG
+309 
-322 WKRVD
+322 
-327 ELGARE
+327 
-333 TLCET
+333 
-338 KLSLMGAFINAIR
+338 
-351 TVSTRIISTGKKAKT
+351 
-366 EKTAYASFTGIFT
+366 
-379 NIIKGLFLKVTSFTT
+379 
-394 LTVILLITV
+394 
-403 LKTLC
+403 
-408 ALPLL
+408 
-413 SIVSSISSLNFTKK
+413 
-427 KLQLQDDCTDIQK
+427 
-440 RTGQNEEKNQSLLY
+440 
-454 KLKEEY
+454 
-460 AKNVEKALQLRTYI
+460 
-474 KSFVV
+474 
-479 QSAENTV
+479 
-486 IKEIAK
+486 
-492 KSVLVKYAVKSLW
+492 
-505 QQLTNTKKLVLKNVH
+505 
-520 INLQPLTEEREV
+520 
-532 FDIAVE
+532 
-538 DCHEFVANGVLV
+538 
-550 HNCDPT
+550 DPT

-664 QTGEVLRVPVDKFN
+664 QTGEVLRIPVDKFN
-678 HYIDAIRYSLTVS
+678 HYIDAIRYSLTVP

-713 RASGDVYLGTFAL
+713 KASGDVYLGTFAL

-765 NLVWMPYTTLKD
+765 NLIWMPYTTLKD

-843 RSSKEQENARFCKTF
+843 RSSKEQENTRFCRTF

>member
-15 ANVYK
+15 ANIYK

-48 LFRAYQAK
+48 LFRAYQSK

-84 KLDFFFTVYKD
+84 HLDFFFTVYKD

-227 GKYVIENFETPKN
+227 GKYVVENFETPKN

-248 WGFACLEGNTLVTTN
+248 WGFAN
-263 KGLKKLRD
+263 
-271 IKVGDHVLT
+271 
-280 RQGYKKV
+280 
-287 LATKNKG
+287 
-294 LKKVFDLDCGYGKRI
+294 
-309 IVTGDHKIYTSDG
+309 
-322 WKRVD
+322 
-327 ELGARE
+327 
-333 TLCET
+333 
-338 KLSLMGAFINAIR
+338 
-351 TVSTRIISTGKKAKT
+351 
-366 EKTAYASFTGIFT
+366 
-379 NIIKGLFLKVTSFTT
+379 
-394 LTVILLITV
+394 
-403 LKTLC
+403 
-408 ALPLL
+408 
-413 SIVSSISSLNFTKK
+413 
-427 KLQLQDDCTDIQK
+427 
-440 RTGQNEEKNQSLLY
+440 
-454 KLKEEY
+454 
-460 AKNVEKALQLRTYI
+460 
-474 KSFVV
+474 
-479 QSAENTV
+479 
-486 IKEIAK
+486 
-492 KSVLVKYAVKSLW
+492 
-505 QQLTNTKKLVLKNVH
+505 
-520 INLQPLTEEREV
+520 
-532 FDIAVE
+532 
-538 DCHEFVANGVLV
+538 
-550 HNCDPT
+550 DPT

-664 QTGEVLRVPVDKFN
+664 QTGEVLRIPVDKFN
-678 HYIDAIRYSLTVS
+678 HYIDAIRYSLTVP

-713 RASGDVYLGTFAL
+713 KASGDVYLGTFAL

-754 FKAVKDKYPDC
+754 FKSVKDKYPDC
-765 NLVWMPYTTLKD
+765 NLIWMPYTTLKD

-843 RSSKEQENARFCKTF
+843 RSSKEQENTRFCRTF

>member
-48 LFRAYQAK
+48 LFRAYQSK

-84 KLDFFFTVYKD
+84 HLDFFFTVYKD

-227 GKYVIENFETPKN
+227 GKYVVENFETPKN
-240 ADFHFGAD
+240 ADFHYGCD
-248 WGFACLEGNTLVTTN
+248 WGFAN
-263 KGLKKLRD
+263 
-271 IKVGDHVLT
+271 
-280 RQGYKKV
+280 
-287 LATKNKG
+287 
-294 LKKVFDLDCGYGKRI
+294 
-309 IVTGDHKIYTSDG
+309 
-322 WKRVD
+322 
-327 ELGARE
+327 
-333 TLCET
+333 
-338 KLSLMGAFINAIR
+338 
-351 TVSTRIISTGKKAKT
+351 
-366 EKTAYASFTGIFT
+366 
-379 NIIKGLFLKVTSFTT
+379 
-394 LTVILLITV
+394 
-403 LKTLC
+403 
-408 ALPLL
+408 
-413 SIVSSISSLNFTKK
+413 
-427 KLQLQDDCTDIQK
+427 
-440 RTGQNEEKNQSLLY
+440 
-454 KLKEEY
+454 
-460 AKNVEKALQLRTYI
+460 
-474 KSFVV
+474 
-479 QSAENTV
+479 
-486 IKEIAK
+486 
-492 KSVLVKYAVKSLW
+492 
-505 QQLTNTKKLVLKNVH
+505 
-520 INLQPLTEEREV
+520 
-532 FDIAVE
+532 
-538 DCHEFVANGVLV
+538 
-550 HNCDPT
+550 DPT

-664 QTGEVLRVPVDKFN
+664 QTGEVLRIPVDKFN
-678 HYIDAIRYSLTVS
+678 HYIDAIRYSLTVP

-713 RASGDVYLGTFAL
+713 KASGDVYLGTFAL

-754 FKAVKDKYPDC
+754 FKTVKDKYPDC
-765 NLVWMPYTTLKD
+765 NLICMPYTTLKD

-843 RSSKEQENARFCKTF
+843 RSSKEQENTRYCRLF
-858 EYLVWRIMGRLQN
+858 EYLTWRIMGRLQN

>member
-1 MLKTAVDTNINLKV
+1 MIKTAVDTNINLKV

-48 LFRAYQAK
+48 LFRAYQSK

-167 MEMKNATEDDLV
+167 IEMKNATEDDLV

-227 GKYVIENFETPKN
+227 GKYVVENFETPKN

-248 WGFACLEGNTLVTTN
+248 WGFAN
-263 KGLKKLRD
+263 
-271 IKVGDHVLT
+271 
-280 RQGYKKV
+280 
-287 LATKNKG
+287 
-294 LKKVFDLDCGYGKRI
+294 
-309 IVTGDHKIYTSDG
+309 
-322 WKRVD
+322 
-327 ELGARE
+327 
-333 TLCET
+333 
-338 KLSLMGAFINAIR
+338 
-351 TVSTRIISTGKKAKT
+351 
-366 EKTAYASFTGIFT
+366 
-379 NIIKGLFLKVTSFTT
+379 
-394 LTVILLITV
+394 
-403 LKTLC
+403 
-408 ALPLL
+408 
-413 SIVSSISSLNFTKK
+413 
-427 KLQLQDDCTDIQK
+427 
-440 RTGQNEEKNQSLLY
+440 
-454 KLKEEY
+454 
-460 AKNVEKALQLRTYI
+460 
-474 KSFVV
+474 
-479 QSAENTV
+479 
-486 IKEIAK
+486 
-492 KSVLVKYAVKSLW
+492 
-505 QQLTNTKKLVLKNVH
+505 
-520 INLQPLTEEREV
+520 
-532 FDIAVE
+532 
-538 DCHEFVANGVLV
+538 
-550 HNCDPT
+550 DPT

-649 AVAEEFDLYQYKVDR
+649 AVAEEFDLYQYKVDK
-664 QTGEVLRVPVDKFN
+664 QTGEVLRIPVDKFN
-678 HYIDAIRYSLTVS
+678 HYIDAIRYSLTVP

-713 RASGDVYLGTFAL
+713 KASGDVYLGTFAL

-754 FKAVKDKYPDC
+754 FKTVKEKYPDC
-765 NLVWMPYTTLKD
+765 NLIWMPYTTLKD

>member
-15 ANVYK
+15 ANIYK

-48 LFRAYQAK
+48 LFRAYQSK

-84 KLDFFFTVYKD
+84 HLDFFFTVYKD

-167 MEMKNATEDDLV
+167 VEMKNATEDDLV

-227 GKYVIENFETPKN
+227 GKYVVENFETPKN

-248 WGFACLEGNTLVTTN
+248 WGFAN
-263 KGLKKLRD
+263 
-271 IKVGDHVLT
+271 
-280 RQGYKKV
+280 
-287 LATKNKG
+287 
-294 LKKVFDLDCGYGKRI
+294 
-309 IVTGDHKIYTSDG
+309 
-322 WKRVD
+322 
-327 ELGARE
+327 
-333 TLCET
+333 
-338 KLSLMGAFINAIR
+338 
-351 TVSTRIISTGKKAKT
+351 
-366 EKTAYASFTGIFT
+366 
-379 NIIKGLFLKVTSFTT
+379 
-394 LTVILLITV
+394 
-403 LKTLC
+403 
-408 ALPLL
+408 
-413 SIVSSISSLNFTKK
+413 
-427 KLQLQDDCTDIQK
+427 
-440 RTGQNEEKNQSLLY
+440 
-454 KLKEEY
+454 
-460 AKNVEKALQLRTYI
+460 
-474 KSFVV
+474 
-479 QSAENTV
+479 
-486 IKEIAK
+486 
-492 KSVLVKYAVKSLW
+492 
-505 QQLTNTKKLVLKNVH
+505 
-520 INLQPLTEEREV
+520 
-532 FDIAVE
+532 
-538 DCHEFVANGVLV
+538 
-550 HNCDPT
+550 DPT

-678 HYIDAIRYSLTVS
+678 HYIDAIRYSLTVP

-813 DRHSLSIM
+813 NRHSLSIM

>member
-48 LFRAYQAK
+48 LFRAYQKK

-71 SVYSLLKNKITDM
+71 SVYSLLKNKIADM

-167 MEMKNATEDDLV
+167 VEMKNATEDDLV

-227 GKYVIENFETPKN
+227 GKYVVENFETPKN

-248 WGFACLEGNTLVTTN
+248 WGFAN
-263 KGLKKLRD
+263 
-271 IKVGDHVLT
+271 
-280 RQGYKKV
+280 
-287 LATKNKG
+287 
-294 LKKVFDLDCGYGKRI
+294 
-309 IVTGDHKIYTSDG
+309 
-322 WKRVD
+322 
-327 ELGARE
+327 
-333 TLCET
+333 
-338 KLSLMGAFINAIR
+338 
-351 TVSTRIISTGKKAKT
+351 
-366 EKTAYASFTGIFT
+366 
-379 NIIKGLFLKVTSFTT
+379 
-394 LTVILLITV
+394 
-403 LKTLC
+403 
-408 ALPLL
+408 
-413 SIVSSISSLNFTKK
+413 
-427 KLQLQDDCTDIQK
+427 
-440 RTGQNEEKNQSLLY
+440 
-454 KLKEEY
+454 
-460 AKNVEKALQLRTYI
+460 
-474 KSFVV
+474 
-479 QSAENTV
+479 
-486 IKEIAK
+486 
-492 KSVLVKYAVKSLW
+492 
-505 QQLTNTKKLVLKNVH
+505 
-520 INLQPLTEEREV
+520 
-532 FDIAVE
+532 
-538 DCHEFVANGVLV
+538 
-550 HNCDPT
+550 DPT

-664 QTGEVLRVPVDKFN
+664 QTGEVLRIPVDKFN
-678 HYIDAIRYSLTVS
+678 HYIDAIRYSLTVP

-813 DRHSLSIM
+813 NRHSLSIM

-843 RSSKEQENARFCKTF
+843 RSSKEQENTRFCRTF

>member
-48 LFRAYQAK
+48 LFRAYQSK

-84 KLDFFFTVYKD
+84 HLDFFFTVYKD

-248 WGFACLEGNTLVTTN
+248 WGFAN
-263 KGLKKLRD
+263 
-271 IKVGDHVLT
+271 
-280 RQGYKKV
+280 
-287 LATKNKG
+287 
-294 LKKVFDLDCGYGKRI
+294 
-309 IVTGDHKIYTSDG
+309 
-322 WKRVD
+322 
-327 ELGARE
+327 
-333 TLCET
+333 
-338 KLSLMGAFINAIR
+338 
-351 TVSTRIISTGKKAKT
+351 
-366 EKTAYASFTGIFT
+366 
-379 NIIKGLFLKVTSFTT
+379 
-394 LTVILLITV
+394 
-403 LKTLC
+403 
-408 ALPLL
+408 
-413 SIVSSISSLNFTKK
+413 
-427 KLQLQDDCTDIQK
+427 
-440 RTGQNEEKNQSLLY
+440 
-454 KLKEEY
+454 
-460 AKNVEKALQLRTYI
+460 
-474 KSFVV
+474 
-479 QSAENTV
+479 
-486 IKEIAK
+486 
-492 KSVLVKYAVKSLW
+492 
-505 QQLTNTKKLVLKNVH
+505 
-520 INLQPLTEEREV
+520 
-532 FDIAVE
+532 
-538 DCHEFVANGVLV
+538 
-550 HNCDPT
+550 DPT
-556 TLVRS
+556 TIVRS

-678 HYIDAIRYSLTVS
+678 HYIDAIRYSLTVP

-813 DRHSLSIM
+813 NRHSLSIM

>member
-248 WGFACLEGNTLVTTN
+248 WGFAN
-263 KGLKKLRD
+263 
-271 IKVGDHVLT
+271 
-280 RQGYKKV
+280 
-287 LATKNKG
+287 
-294 LKKVFDLDCGYGKRI
+294 
-309 IVTGDHKIYTSDG
+309 
-322 WKRVD
+322 
-327 ELGARE
+327 
-333 TLCET
+333 
-338 KLSLMGAFINAIR
+338 
-351 TVSTRIISTGKKAKT
+351 
-366 EKTAYASFTGIFT
+366 
-379 NIIKGLFLKVTSFTT
+379 
-394 LTVILLITV
+394 
-403 LKTLC
+403 
-408 ALPLL
+408 
-413 SIVSSISSLNFTKK
+413 
-427 KLQLQDDCTDIQK
+427 
-440 RTGQNEEKNQSLLY
+440 
-454 KLKEEY
+454 
-460 AKNVEKALQLRTYI
+460 
-474 KSFVV
+474 
-479 QSAENTV
+479 
-486 IKEIAK
+486 
-492 KSVLVKYAVKSLW
+492 
-505 QQLTNTKKLVLKNVH
+505 
-520 INLQPLTEEREV
+520 
-532 FDIAVE
+532 
-538 DCHEFVANGVLV
+538 
-550 HNCDPT
+550 DPT

-581 EDTPSLFNEVQGSS
+581 EDTPSLFNKVQGSS

-678 HYIDAIRYSLTVS
+678 HYIDAIRYSLTVP

-813 DRHSLSIM
+813 NRHSLSIM

>member
-48 LFRAYQAK
+48 LFRAYQSK

-71 SVYSLLKNKITDM
+71 SVYSLLKNKIVDM
-84 KLDFFFTVYKD
+84 HLDFFFTVYKD

-227 GKYVIENFETPKN
+227 GKYVVENFETPKN

-248 WGFACLEGNTLVTTN
+248 WGFAN
-263 KGLKKLRD
+263 
-271 IKVGDHVLT
+271 
-280 RQGYKKV
+280 
-287 LATKNKG
+287 
-294 LKKVFDLDCGYGKRI
+294 
-309 IVTGDHKIYTSDG
+309 
-322 WKRVD
+322 
-327 ELGARE
+327 
-333 TLCET
+333 
-338 KLSLMGAFINAIR
+338 
-351 TVSTRIISTGKKAKT
+351 
-366 EKTAYASFTGIFT
+366 
-379 NIIKGLFLKVTSFTT
+379 
-394 LTVILLITV
+394 
-403 LKTLC
+403 
-408 ALPLL
+408 
-413 SIVSSISSLNFTKK
+413 
-427 KLQLQDDCTDIQK
+427 
-440 RTGQNEEKNQSLLY
+440 
-454 KLKEEY
+454 
-460 AKNVEKALQLRTYI
+460 
-474 KSFVV
+474 
-479 QSAENTV
+479 
-486 IKEIAK
+486 
-492 KSVLVKYAVKSLW
+492 
-505 QQLTNTKKLVLKNVH
+505 
-520 INLQPLTEEREV
+520 
-532 FDIAVE
+532 
-538 DCHEFVANGVLV
+538 
-550 HNCDPT
+550 DPT

-664 QTGEVLRVPVDKFN
+664 QTGEVLRIPVDKFN
-678 HYIDAIRYSLTVS
+678 HYIDAIRYSLTVP

-713 RASGDVYLGTFAL
+713 KASGDVYLGTFAL

-732 VSACVISGEIK
+732 VSACVIGGEIK

-754 FKAVKDKYPDC
+754 FKSVKDKYPDC
-765 NLVWMPYTTLKD
+765 NLIWMPYTTLKD

-843 RSSKEQENARFCKTF
+843 RSSKEQENTRYCRLF
-858 EYLVWRIMGRLQN
+858 EYLTWRIMGRLQN

>member
-48 LFRAYQAK
+48 LFRAYQKK

-71 SVYSLLKNKITDM
+71 SVYSLLKNKIADM

-167 MEMKNATEDDLV
+167 VEMKNATEDDLV

-248 WGFACLEGNTLVTTN
+248 WGFAN
-263 KGLKKLRD
+263 
-271 IKVGDHVLT
+271 
-280 RQGYKKV
+280 
-287 LATKNKG
+287 
-294 LKKVFDLDCGYGKRI
+294 
-309 IVTGDHKIYTSDG
+309 
-322 WKRVD
+322 
-327 ELGARE
+327 
-333 TLCET
+333 
-338 KLSLMGAFINAIR
+338 
-351 TVSTRIISTGKKAKT
+351 
-366 EKTAYASFTGIFT
+366 
-379 NIIKGLFLKVTSFTT
+379 
-394 LTVILLITV
+394 
-403 LKTLC
+403 
-408 ALPLL
+408 
-413 SIVSSISSLNFTKK
+413 
-427 KLQLQDDCTDIQK
+427 
-440 RTGQNEEKNQSLLY
+440 
-454 KLKEEY
+454 
-460 AKNVEKALQLRTYI
+460 
-474 KSFVV
+474 
-479 QSAENTV
+479 
-486 IKEIAK
+486 
-492 KSVLVKYAVKSLW
+492 
-505 QQLTNTKKLVLKNVH
+505 
-520 INLQPLTEEREV
+520 
-532 FDIAVE
+532 
-538 DCHEFVANGVLV
+538 
-550 HNCDPT
+550 DPT

-649 AVAEEFDLYQYKVDR
+649 AVAEEFDLYQYKVDK
-664 QTGEVLRVPVDKFN
+664 QTGEVLRIPVDKFN
-678 HYIDAIRYSLTVS
+678 HYIDAIRYSLTVP

-713 RASGDVYLGTFAL
+713 KASGDVYLGTFAL

-754 FKAVKDKYPDC
+754 FKTVKEKYPDC
-765 NLVWMPYTTLKD
+765 NLIWMPYTTLKD

-843 RSSKEQENARFCKTF
+843 RSSKEQENTRFCRTF

>member
-48 LFRAYQAK
+48 LFRAYQSK

-71 SVYSLLKNKITDM
+71 SVYSLLKNKIIDM

-227 GKYVIENFETPKN
+227 GKYIVENFETPKN

-248 WGFACLEGNTLVTTN
+248 WGFAN
-263 KGLKKLRD
+263 
-271 IKVGDHVLT
+271 
-280 RQGYKKV
+280 
-287 LATKNKG
+287 
-294 LKKVFDLDCGYGKRI
+294 
-309 IVTGDHKIYTSDG
+309 
-322 WKRVD
+322 
-327 ELGARE
+327 
-333 TLCET
+333 
-338 KLSLMGAFINAIR
+338 
-351 TVSTRIISTGKKAKT
+351 
-366 EKTAYASFTGIFT
+366 
-379 NIIKGLFLKVTSFTT
+379 
-394 LTVILLITV
+394 
-403 LKTLC
+403 
-408 ALPLL
+408 
-413 SIVSSISSLNFTKK
+413 
-427 KLQLQDDCTDIQK
+427 
-440 RTGQNEEKNQSLLY
+440 
-454 KLKEEY
+454 
-460 AKNVEKALQLRTYI
+460 
-474 KSFVV
+474 
-479 QSAENTV
+479 
-486 IKEIAK
+486 
-492 KSVLVKYAVKSLW
+492 
-505 QQLTNTKKLVLKNVH
+505 
-520 INLQPLTEEREV
+520 
-532 FDIAVE
+532 
-538 DCHEFVANGVLV
+538 
-550 HNCDPT
+550 DPT

-581 EDTPSLFNEVQGSS
+581 EDTPSLFNKVQGSS

-664 QTGEVLRVPVDKFN
+664 QTGEVLRIPVDKFN
-678 HYIDAIRYSLTVS
+678 HYIDAIRYSLTVP

>member
-48 LFRAYQAK
+48 LFRAYQSK

-84 KLDFFFTVYKD
+84 HLDFFFTVYKD

-227 GKYVIENFETPKN
+227 GKYVVENFETPKN

-248 WGFACLEGNTLVTTN
+248 WGFAN
-263 KGLKKLRD
+263 
-271 IKVGDHVLT
+271 
-280 RQGYKKV
+280 
-287 LATKNKG
+287 
-294 LKKVFDLDCGYGKRI
+294 
-309 IVTGDHKIYTSDG
+309 
-322 WKRVD
+322 
-327 ELGARE
+327 
-333 TLCET
+333 
-338 KLSLMGAFINAIR
+338 
-351 TVSTRIISTGKKAKT
+351 
-366 EKTAYASFTGIFT
+366 
-379 NIIKGLFLKVTSFTT
+379 
-394 LTVILLITV
+394 
-403 LKTLC
+403 
-408 ALPLL
+408 
-413 SIVSSISSLNFTKK
+413 
-427 KLQLQDDCTDIQK
+427 
-440 RTGQNEEKNQSLLY
+440 
-454 KLKEEY
+454 
-460 AKNVEKALQLRTYI
+460 
-474 KSFVV
+474 
-479 QSAENTV
+479 
-486 IKEIAK
+486 
-492 KSVLVKYAVKSLW
+492 
-505 QQLTNTKKLVLKNVH
+505 
-520 INLQPLTEEREV
+520 
-532 FDIAVE
+532 
-538 DCHEFVANGVLV
+538 
-550 HNCDPT
+550 DPT

-664 QTGEVLRVPVDKFN
+664 QTGEVLRIPVDKFN
-678 HYIDAIRYSLTVS
+678 HYIDAIRYSLTVP

-713 RASGDVYLGTFAL
+713 KASGDVYLGTFAL

-754 FKAVKDKYPDC
+754 FKSVKDKYPDC
-765 NLVWMPYTTLKD
+765 NLIWMPYTTLKD

-843 RSSKEQENARFCKTF
+843 RSSKEQENTRYCRLF
-858 EYLVWRIMGRLQN
+858 EYGQM
-871 E
+871 

>member
-48 LFRAYQAK
+48 LFRAYQSK

-71 SVYSLLKNKITDM
+71 SVYSLLKNKIIDM
-84 KLDFFFTVYKD
+84 HLDFFFTVYKD

-227 GKYVIENFETPKN
+227 GKYVVENFETPKN
-240 ADFHFGAD
+240 ADFHFGCD
-248 WGFACLEGNTLVTTN
+248 WGFAN
-263 KGLKKLRD
+263 
-271 IKVGDHVLT
+271 
-280 RQGYKKV
+280 
-287 LATKNKG
+287 
-294 LKKVFDLDCGYGKRI
+294 
-309 IVTGDHKIYTSDG
+309 
-322 WKRVD
+322 
-327 ELGARE
+327 
-333 TLCET
+333 
-338 KLSLMGAFINAIR
+338 
-351 TVSTRIISTGKKAKT
+351 
-366 EKTAYASFTGIFT
+366 
-379 NIIKGLFLKVTSFTT
+379 
-394 LTVILLITV
+394 
-403 LKTLC
+403 
-408 ALPLL
+408 
-413 SIVSSISSLNFTKK
+413 
-427 KLQLQDDCTDIQK
+427 
-440 RTGQNEEKNQSLLY
+440 
-454 KLKEEY
+454 
-460 AKNVEKALQLRTYI
+460 
-474 KSFVV
+474 
-479 QSAENTV
+479 
-486 IKEIAK
+486 
-492 KSVLVKYAVKSLW
+492 
-505 QQLTNTKKLVLKNVH
+505 
-520 INLQPLTEEREV
+520 
-532 FDIAVE
+532 
-538 DCHEFVANGVLV
+538 
-550 HNCDPT
+550 DPT

-664 QTGEVLRVPVDKFN
+664 QTGEVLRIPVDKFN

-713 RASGDVYLGTFAL
+713 KASGDVYLGTFAL

-765 NLVWMPYTTLKD
+765 NLIWMPYTTLKD

-843 RSSKEQENARFCKTF
+843 RSSKEQENARFCRTF

>member
-167 MEMKNATEDDLV
+167 VEMKNATEDDLV

-248 WGFACLEGNTLVTTN
+248 WGFAN
-263 KGLKKLRD
+263 
-271 IKVGDHVLT
+271 
-280 RQGYKKV
+280 
-287 LATKNKG
+287 
-294 LKKVFDLDCGYGKRI
+294 
-309 IVTGDHKIYTSDG
+309 
-322 WKRVD
+322 
-327 ELGARE
+327 
-333 TLCET
+333 
-338 KLSLMGAFINAIR
+338 
-351 TVSTRIISTGKKAKT
+351 
-366 EKTAYASFTGIFT
+366 
-379 NIIKGLFLKVTSFTT
+379 
-394 LTVILLITV
+394 
-403 LKTLC
+403 
-408 ALPLL
+408 
-413 SIVSSISSLNFTKK
+413 
-427 KLQLQDDCTDIQK
+427 
-440 RTGQNEEKNQSLLY
+440 
-454 KLKEEY
+454 
-460 AKNVEKALQLRTYI
+460 
-474 KSFVV
+474 
-479 QSAENTV
+479 
-486 IKEIAK
+486 
-492 KSVLVKYAVKSLW
+492 
-505 QQLTNTKKLVLKNVH
+505 
-520 INLQPLTEEREV
+520 
-532 FDIAVE
+532 
-538 DCHEFVANGVLV
+538 
-550 HNCDPT
+550 DPT
-556 TLVRS
+556 TIVRS

-664 QTGEVLRVPVDKFN
+664 QTGEVLRIPVDKFN
-678 HYIDAIRYSLTVS
+678 HYIDAIRYSLTVP

-843 RSSKEQENARFCKTF
+843 RSSKEQENTRYCRLF
-858 EYLVWRIMGRLQN
+858 EYLTWRIMGRLQN